1 MAKSEHAPETFPAL
15 SGGHAPGL
23 GGGEGSFHECPRR
36 NSEISEFSES
46 IKRGEAPGDFAVEGA
61 AEMVESPT

>member
-1 MAKSEHAPETFPAL
+1 MAKSEHDPETFPAL

-36 NSEISEFSES
+36 NSKISEFSES
-46 IKRGEAPGDFAVEGA
+46 IKLKI
-61 AEMVESPT
+61 SPQKQEIAG